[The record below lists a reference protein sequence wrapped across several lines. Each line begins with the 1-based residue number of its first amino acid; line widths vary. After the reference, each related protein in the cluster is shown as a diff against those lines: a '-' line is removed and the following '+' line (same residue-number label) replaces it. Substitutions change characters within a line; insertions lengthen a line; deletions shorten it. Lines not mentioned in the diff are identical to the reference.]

1 MLDVYVFTIFTLDD
15 ILDNKS
21 YETGQKVLLI
31 VLLSTFIILLFTYI
45 ICYTYNTWQL
55 FRKAGMH
62 GWAAIIPIYNSVVFA
77 RIAQKNIL
85 LGLTLAITSIQPQG
99 SSLRANPIAIISL
112 LLFVYIFMGFI
123 KQYKT
128 PKYFWTFAILFP
140 FIAIKKINSVEY
152 IKEIK

>member
-1 MLDVYVFTIFTLDD
+1 MLEVIVN
-15 ILDNKS
+15 NKS
-21 YETGQKVLLI
+21 YQIEQTPLVI

-45 ICYTYNTWQL
+45 FCYTYNTWQL
-55 FRKAGMH
+55 YKKAGEP

-77 RIAQKNIL
+77 RIAKKDIL
-85 LGLTLAITSIQPQG
+85 IGLVLGITSIQTQPNNLFTNLI
-99 SSLRANPIAIISL
+99 SLISL

-140 FIAIKKINSVEY
+140 FIAITKFNSVKY
-152 IKEIK
+152 KKAKK

>member
-1 MLDVYVFTIFTLDD
+1 MSDVYVYTIFLVDF
-15 ILDNKS
+15 IVNNKS
-21 YETGQKVLLI
+21 YKTEQKILLI
-31 VLLSTFIILLFTYI
+31 VLISIFIILLFTYI
-45 ICYTYNTWQL
+45 FCYLYNTWQL
-55 FRKAGMH
+55 FKKAGMH

-85 LGLTLAITSIQPQG
+85 LGLVLAITSIQPQG
-99 SSLRANPIAIISL
+99 SSLFANPIAIISL

-140 FIAIKKINSVEY
+140 FIAITKFSSVKYKKA
-152 IKEIK
+152 KK

>member
-1 MLDVYVFTIFTLDD
+1 MSDVYVYTIFLPD

-55 FRKAGMH
+55 FKKAGMH

-85 LGLTLAITSIQPQG
+85 LGLVLGITSIQTQPNNLFTNLI
-99 SSLRANPIAIISL
+99 SLISL

-140 FIAIKKINSVEY
+140 FIAITKFNSVKY
-152 IKEIK
+152 KKTKK

>member
-1 MLDVYVFTIFTLDD
+1 MLDVYLFTIFTLDR
-15 ILDNKS
+15 ILNNKS
-21 YETGQKVLLI
+21 YETGQKLLLI

-55 FRKAGMH
+55 FKKAGMH

-85 LGLTLAITSIQPQG
+85 LGLVLGITSIQTQA
-99 SSLRANPIAIISL
+99 SSIFANPIAPISI

-128 PKYFWTFAILFP
+128 PKYFWSFAILFP